1 MLSNKEGLKE
11 EVVKQIEALKDEII
25 ELSDRIHKNPELGFE
40 EYKACGWLTE
50 MLLEHGFE
58 VEKGVAG
65 LKTAFRASF
74 TGSKESPKV
83 ALLAEYDALPEI
95 GHACGHNIIAASSV
109 GAAVALSKL
118 NLPGTVVVLGT
129 PAEEGGG
136 GKIIMIEGGAFKG
149 IDVAMM
155 IHPSDQNLIL
165 RGSLAIK
172 EIRMKFRGKLAHA
185 AAEPEKGINA
195 LDAVIQ
201 TFNNINAL
209 RQHLTEDVRIH
220 GIITHGGVKPN
231 IVPDYA
237 ETYFYVR
244 ALDDNY
250 LLGVLEKVK
259 NCAKG
264 AALAQGAKVEFE
276 IGRGYKSRKLNH
288 TLAEIFKTNLL
299 ALGVKPDRP
308 PEYGG
313 MGSSDIGDVSHVVP
327 AIHPYISITE
337 GELPGHSREFAEA
350 ACSERG
356 HQGLIIGAKALA
368 MTAVDLFTDQEL
380 MNKVKAEFESSL
392 KEQK

>member
-1 MLSNKEGLKE
+1 MEGLKE
-11 EVVKQIEALKDEII
+11 EVIKQIEGLRDEII

-40 EYKACGWLTE
+40 EYKACAWLTD
-50 MLLEHGFE
+50 MLSQHGFE
-58 VEKGVAG
+58 VERGVAD
-65 LKTAFRASF
+65 LKTAFRATF
-74 TGSKESPKV
+74 TGSREHSFDSAQDRPRV

-109 GAAVALSKL
+109 GAAIALSKL

-136 GKIIMIEGGAFKG
+136 GKIIMIEQGVFKG
-149 IDVAMM
+149 IDAAMM
-155 IHPSDQNLIL
+155 IHPSDQNLISE
-165 RGSLAIK
+165 GSLAVK
-172 EIRMKFRGKLAHA
+172 QIRMKFKGKSAHA
-185 AAEPEKGINA
+185 AAKPEKGINA

-237 ETYFYVR
+237 EAYFYVR
-244 ALDDNY
+244 ALDENY
-250 LLGVLEKVK
+250 LLEVLEKVK

-276 IGRGYKSRKLNH
+276 VGRGYRSRRLNH
-288 TLAEIFKTNLL
+288 ALVEAFTANLL
-299 ALGVKPDRP
+299 ALGVKPDDP
-308 PEYGG
+308 PEHGG

-327 AIHPYISITE
+327 TIHPYISITE
-337 GELPGHSREFAEA
+337 GEVPGHSREFAEA
-350 ACSERG
+350 ACSEKG
-356 HQGLIIGAKALA
+356 HQGLLIGAKALA
-368 MTAVDLFTDQEL
+368 MTAIDLFVSE
-380 MNKVKAEFESSL
+380 EERSWHR
-392 KEQK
+392 

>member
-1 MLSNKEGLKE
+1 MEELKE
-11 EVVKQIEALKDEII
+11 EAIKQIESLKDELI

-40 EYKACGWLTE
+40 EHKACAWLTD
-50 MLLEHGFE
+50 MLSEHGFE
-58 VEKGVAG
+58 VERGVAG
-65 LKTAFRASF
+65 LKTAFRATF
-74 TGSKESPKV
+74 TGSKEHPRV

-109 GAAVALSKL
+109 GAAIALSKL

-136 GKIIMIEGGAFKG
+136 GKIIMIEQGAFKG
-149 IDVAMM
+149 IDAAMM
-155 IHPSDQNLIL
+155 IHPSDQNLIWK
-165 RGSLAIK
+165 GSLAIK
-172 EIRMKFRGKLAHA
+172 QIRMKFKGKSAHA
-185 AAEPEKGINA
+185 AAKPEKGINA

-231 IVPDYA
+231 MVPDYA
-237 ETYFYVR
+237 EAYFYVR
-244 ALDDNY
+244 ALEENY
-250 LLGVLEKVK
+250 LLEVLEKVK

-276 IGRGYKSRKLNH
+276 IGRGYRSHKPNH
-288 TLAEIFKTNLL
+288 ALAEAFEANLL

-308 PEYGG
+308 PEHGG
-313 MGSSDIGDVSHVVP
+313 IGSSDIGDVSHVVP

-337 GELPGHSREFAEA
+337 GELPGHSPEFAEA
-350 ACSERG
+350 ACSEKGHRG
-356 HQGLIIGAKALA
+356 LVIGAKALA
-368 MTAVDLFTDQEL
+368 MTAIDLFIHDILARRE
-380 MNKVKAEFESSL
+380 ESWHR
-392 KEQK
+392 